1 MSLVAQFLTRYPAT
15 DGYTLIC
22 VCEEINRRICWRS
35 KMEPPGVQGI
45 LEKALLLDHAGE
57 YLARVCE
64 SFQNQKGQ

>member
-1 MSLVAQFLTRYPAT
+1 MSLVAQFLTRYPAV

-22 VCEEINRRICWRS
+22 VCEEINRRTGA
-35 KMEPPGVQGI
+35 GVGVDGI
-45 LEKALLLDHAGE
+45 LTQALLLDNAGE